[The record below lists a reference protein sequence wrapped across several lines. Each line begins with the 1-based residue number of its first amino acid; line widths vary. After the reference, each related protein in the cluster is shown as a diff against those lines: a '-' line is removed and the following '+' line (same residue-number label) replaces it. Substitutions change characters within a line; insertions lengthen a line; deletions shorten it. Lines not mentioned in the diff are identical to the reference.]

1 MKVLFYLLL
10 IVVMFLLLSK
20 TEISSS
26 GIKIKEP
33 LYGVGILL
41 ILFAIFLIELNAKA
55 IGYKE
60 GVSDANKITLDILD
74 TKIKQRSKES
84 SDKAKEE
91 IIKVLSKVEEEYKKE
106 LNQIKKDL

>member
-91 IIKVLSKVEEEYKKE
+91 IIKALSKVEEEYKKE

>member
-20 TEISSS
+20 TEINSS

-41 ILFAIFLIELNAKA
+41 ILLAIFLIELNAKA

-60 GVSDANKITLDILD
+60 GFSDANEITLDLLD
-74 TKIKQRSKES
+74 TKIKERSKQAS
-84 SDKAKEE
+84 SKSKEE
-91 IIKVLSKVEEEYKKE
+91 IIKILSTIEAEAKN
-106 LNQIKKDL
+106 NQNK

>member
-20 TEISSS
+20 TEINSS

-33 LYGVGILL
+33 LYGAGILL
-41 ILFAIFLIELNAKA
+41 ILLAIFLIELNAKA

-60 GVSDANKITLDILD
+60 GVLDANKVTLDILD
-74 TKIKQRSKES
+74 AKIKERSKQDNS
-84 SDKAKEE
+84 KAKEE
-91 IIKVLSKVEEEYKKE
+91 IIKILSTVEAETKKE
-106 LNQIKKDL
+106 TEQINKDL

>member
-20 TEISSS
+20 TEINSS

-33 LYGVGILL
+33 LYGAGILL
-41 ILFAIFLIELNAKA
+41 ILLAIFLIELNAKA

-60 GVSDANKITLDILD
+60 GFSDANKITLELLD
-74 TKIKQRSKES
+74 TKIKERSKQANS
-84 SDKAKEE
+84 KSKEE
-91 IIKVLSKVEEEYKKE
+91 IIKILSTVEAEAEKE
-106 LNQIKKDL
+106 SEQINKDL

>member
-20 TEISSS
+20 TEINSS

-33 LYGVGILL
+33 LYGVSILL
-41 ILFAIFLIELNAKA
+41 ILLAIFLIEINARG

-60 GVSDANKITLDILD
+60 GVLDANKITLDILD
-74 TKIKQRSKES
+74 AKIKERSKQANS
-84 SDKAKEE
+84 KSKEE
-91 IIKVLSKVEEEYKKE
+91 IIKILSTVEAEAKKE
-106 LNQIKKDL
+106 VEQIDKDL

>member
-33 LYGVGILL
+33 LYGAGILL
-41 ILFAIFLIELNAKA
+41 ILLAIFLIELNART

-60 GVSDANKITLDILD
+60 GFSD
-74 TKIKQRSKES
+74 
-84 SDKAKEE
+84 AKEE
-91 IIKVLSKVEEEYKKE
+91 VIKVLSNIAEERKKE
-106 LNQIKKDL
+106 SEQIKKDL